1 MPPTTKI
8 GGGGWSCGAR
18 AKHHHRKR
26 LRNPEF
32 FALRTAAYGVAST
45 STSCRAYDDDNG
57 SSSRRARADGAAEA
71 PNR

>member
-1 MPPTTKI
+1 MAKPLQIGVESSNVKRVEGREAGMPPTTKI

-32 FALRTAAYGVAST
+32 FALRQDDHVRRGVL
-45 STSCRAYDDDNG
+45 
-57 SSSRRARADGAAEA
+57 
-71 PNR
+71 